1 MIQNFAAETVSIG
14 AGLNTLGK
22 GLMMGIALG
31 ATAIG
36 IGMIGYGYMQALG
49 RNPESGKSA
58 SLLLVLAAMV
68 EIIAL
73 LAFLIGAFFL

>member
-1 MIQNFAAETVSIG
+1 MIQNFAADALSVG
-14 AGLNTLGK
+14 DGLNTLGK
-22 GLMMGIALG
+22 GLMLGVALG

-36 IGMIGYGYMQALG
+36 IGMIGKAYMDALG
-49 RNPESGKSA
+49 RNPEAGKSA

-73 LAFLIGAFFL
+73 LAFLIGVFFL